1 MSDPAAEPVAQMD
14 TGVSQETYNRL
25 KDELANAQKE
35 AAIFK
40 AKMEVHDQRQR
51 STLRDMQ
58 PEVSAF
64 VGDIVADAE
73 FANFKHELEPMTR
86 FCNDMEKSDQVET
99 TVSLGR
105 LISCASAKLKR
116 TRVEAS
122 KQAENAE
129 LLSST
134 LKELEELKAENM
146 NKASRIVELEGLCDE
161 NKNAAMRFQEELARN
176 GVLKEKID
184 FSSKSAREN
193 VGSSSNAAKTEAP
206 PAEARPSAPRVEDAL
221 FAFMTTNPSNAGR
234 LFMPSHANVFGAQ
247 DTGDVYSAALAA
259 Q

>member
-1 MSDPAAEPVAQMD
+1 MAPPSFKTKVATRCFAARTSFLFVPNPDAEDAISILWMENQYEQSSVFRMQTVRAYTQLLILFLVHSPLSLFSSNNSLIKTISSCFERRSKGVRHSNMSDPAAEPVAQMD

-25 KDELANAQKE
+25 KDELANVQKE

-129 LLSST
+129 LLSS
-134 LKELEELKAENM
+134 E
-146 NKASRIVELEGLCDE
+146 
-161 NKNAAMRFQEELARN
+161 
-176 GVLKEKID
+176 
-184 FSSKSAREN
+184 
-193 VGSSSNAAKTEAP
+193 
-206 PAEARPSAPRVEDAL
+206 
-221 FAFMTTNPSNAGR
+221 TNR
-234 LFMPSHANVFGAQ
+234 
-247 DTGDVYSAALAA
+247 
-259 Q
+259 